1 MSRRALITGATG
13 QDGAYLARLLLD
25 QGYEVYAG
33 HRRNSSPT
41 TWRLEALGVAD
52 AVRFVPLELLELT
65 NVLRTVDAVH
75 PDEVYNLAAQSFVGV
90 SFDQPLY
97 TGDVNGLGAVRLLE
111 AVRALGGGVR
121 FYQASTSEMFGNAA
135 GSPQTED
142 TPFLPT
148 SPYAAAKLYAHWSA
162 VGYRRAHG
170 VHACCGIA
178 FNHESPLRGAE
189 FVTQKAV
196 RGLVR
201 IQAGEQE
208 HLELGN
214 LAARRDWGFA
224 GDYVR
229 GMWRMLQH
237 ATPDEYVLATGES
250 HSVREFVEV
259 AAACLDVRVEWR
271 GRGLD
276 EVGVDA
282 RTGRCVVRVNPEFV
296 RPSDVDHLVGDAAKA
311 RAVLGWGPETGFGDL
326 VAMMVNAELRRHGSA
341 LEAGA

>member
-326 VAMMVNAELRRHGSA
+326 VAMMVHAELRPHGSA

>member
-1 MSRRALITGATG
+1 MPRRALITGATG

-41 TWRLEALGVAD
+41 TWRLAAVGVAD

-65 NVLRTVDAVH
+65 NVLRAVDAVR

-90 SFDQPLY
+90 SFEQPLY

-135 GSPQTED
+135 GSPQTEK
-142 TPFLPT
+142 TPFQPS

-170 VHACCGIA
+170 LHACCGIA

-189 FVTQKAV
+189 FLTQKV
-196 RGLVR
+196 VQGLVR
-201 IQAGEQE
+201 IRTGEQE

-237 ATPDEYVLATGES
+237 PTPDDYVLATGQS
-250 HSVREFVEV
+250 HSVRDFVEA
-259 AAACLDVRVEWR
+259 AAACLDMRVEWR
-271 GRGLD
+271 GTGLD

-282 RTGRCVVRVNPEFV
+282 RTGRSVVRVNPEFL
-296 RPSDVDHLVGDAAKA
+296 RPSDVGHLIGDASKA
-311 RAVLGWGPETGFGDL
+311 RAVLGWAPETGFGGL
-326 VAMMVNAELRRHGSA
+326 VTMMVDAELRRQGVA
-341 LEAGA
+341 CRPGA